1 MDEKTRNIL
10 NKDSLADTEK
20 FFGKRWD
27 EFDDVE
33 NIFSIFK
40 FMGDNIVKG
49 DHLRSIGDTN
59 YKMSWEEFKNLLLSK
74 GFVNALTYELKHDKD
89 EIDECII
96 YYQPIKGWVIF
107 ATSYRNKSS
116 INGGTLYAEIQANK
130 KESLNELSTRLT
142 RLSTGGLIDKENL
155 ICSTSHDVRE
165 GLFSKIEDM
174 ESYGKFLPV
183 WTDKDRFLWFV
194 DYVDKNIEGYDFK
207 KITQSKIE
215 KCSQEFR
222 NIIRR

>member
-1 MDEKTRNIL
+1 MDEKTKEIL
-10 NKDSLADTEK
+10 GKDSLADAEK
-20 FFGKRWD
+20 ILGKRWD
-27 EFDDVE
+27 KFNEVE
-33 NIFSIFK
+33 NMFSMLK
-40 FMGDNIVKG
+40 FMEDGEIKNN
-49 DHLRSIGDTN
+49 HLRSLGDTH

-74 GFVNALTYELKHDKD
+74 GFVNALTYEIKHDKD
-89 EIDECII
+89 KTDECII

-107 ATSYRNKSS
+107 ATSYWNKGS
-116 INGGTLYAEIQANK
+116 INGGTLYAEIQSNN
-130 KESLNELSTRLT
+130 KESLNELWLHLGS
-142 RLSTGGLIDKENL
+142 GGLIDKENL

-183 WTDKDRFLWFV
+183 WTSKNRFLWFV
-194 DYVDKNIEGYDFK
+194 DYVDNKVEGYDFK